1 MPPAACPGGLWYLA
15 LTFLL
20 GTLYSRTYTEESAA
34 SAYVRVALLLAVVF
48 ATAIGVGTLV
58 GSLSPTAGRIVLMG
72 LVIALLTFVAYK
84 LGDRIG
90 TILELLTAFALRG
103 HWYLMPLVVV
113 LLLTVAASSSWPR
126 PRPRG
131 AVHLHPLLSACPGR
145 RRAKPQCAFL
155 RE

>member
-1 MPPAACPGGLWYLA
+1 MPGWPVWYLA

-103 HWYLMPLVVV
+103 HWYLMPLLSV
-113 LLLTVAASSSWPR
+113 LLTVGSLLVVAASS
-126 PRPRG
+126 
-131 AVHLHPLLSACPGR
+131 PLVAPFIYTL
-145 RRAKPQCAFL
+145 F
-155 RE
+155 